1 MTRCA
6 IADNV
11 PKQNRRPPPPQIAFE
26 LARRY
31 AFHLSLMSL
40 GFVGQRCLSEREP
53 ELGLGL
59 VVELDRTRITVE
71 FPATREKRIY
81 ARGTPV
87 LKRVQFAAG
96 EAIATRTGEKFTVE
110 SVEEDKGI
118 LTYVGPAG
126 KRVREDAIS
135 DLTSVSSPAER
146 LLAGQADPSEVF
158 ELRLRSLQARSRFR
172 QSEVRGFLGG
182 RIDLIPHQFYILNEV
197 SSRQIPRVL
206 LADEV
211 GLGKTIEA
219 CLILQRLLATGRAK
233 RALVLVPESLTHQ
246 WFVELLRRFN
256 LWFTIFDEP
265 RCLAVE
271 ASEPGKNP
279 FLSSQLGLASIAY
292 LAGPDAAS
300 RRTQVIEAGWDLV
313 IVDEAHHLGWTPEA
327 ASPDYQFVEQLARKA
342 SGLLLL
348 TATPTQLGLAGH
360 FARLRLLDPHRY
372 DDYETFLDETAD
384 FGKIAE
390 IAEKI
395 VENQGLSSKD
405 QTSLRQIFDRDPET
419 LATHLAALD
428 AGQPGAREALLRT
441 LLDQHGTGR
450 VVFRNTRAAMTGFPK
465 RQYCPVALPDA
476 SLALLARVSRELQAE
491 EAFADATA
499 HTASRAQG
507 AAALIDNAPISID
520 FSAEAEAAIATASSD
535 DSDPDDP
542 SDPDEAASA
551 SGWSEEPSNDP
562 PDEADDALDEAP
574 AKPVRKPKSS
584 KKTKL
589 KSAPLTA
596 FPGTKSTTASDPSTL
611 DPQLSTQTTLR
622 YSYKDDPRLLWLVE
636 FLKKTAPAKVLL
648 ICRSERKVL
657 ALETAIKEKHNL
669 NIGLFHEGLPLIQRD
684 RQAAWFAEPAGAQLL
699 LCSEIGSEGR
709 NFQFAHHLVLFDLP
723 LNPSL
728 VEQRIGRLDRIG
740 QTETIRIHVPVLAG
754 GADEAVAEWYHRG
767 LDAFEAPLHGG
778 NDYADAFRLRLLE
791 LATAYGEGKLKKTAR
806 KQLDAFIAETE
817 AFRDALNH
825 KMKKG
830 RDRLLELNSFNPA
843 VAQAVIDRVRA
854 ADADPLLKKI
864 LTDIF
869 EHFGVR
875 VSEHE
880 DGDVNLDAAHAYVE
894 GFPSIPRDGMLAT
907 YDRRRAI
914 AREDIRFLS
923 ADHPLVQDS
932 IDLLVDSPAGST
944 SFCMLEADKPNLLL
958 EAVFVLETVADAKWH
973 VDQFLAPTPVR
984 VLVDIH
990 GQDLTEDPNYSRL
1003 TDDVED
1009 APLPRFLERP
1019 GFNGTLLKNLVEAA
1033 TERATARTLTLK
1045 KSARERA
1052 AAVLTA
1058 DLQRL
1063 VDLGKLN
1070 DNVRPEE
1077 IDLAKKQ
1084 VLQVRTAIETA
1095 RLRLDSLRLIVE
1107 GVEII

>member
-1 MTRCA
+1 
-6 IADNV
+6 
-11 PKQNRRPPPPQIAFE
+11 
-26 LARRY
+26 
-31 AFHLSLMSL
+31 MSL
-40 GFVGQRCLSEREP
+40 GFVGQRCVSEREP
-53 ELGLGL
+53 ELGLGQ
-59 VVELDRTRITVE
+59 VAELDRTRITVE

-96 EAIATRTGEKFTVE
+96 ETVAPRAGAKFTVA
-110 SVEEDKGI
+110 SVEETAGL
-118 LTYVGPAG
+118 LTYVGPEG
-126 KRVREDAIS
+126 QRVREDAIS
-135 DLTSVSSPAER
+135 DITSVASPAER
-146 LLAGQADPSEVF
+146 LMAGQADPSEVF
-158 ELRLRSLQARSRFR
+158 DLRLRALQAANRFR

-182 RIDLIPHQFYILNEV
+182 RIDLIPHQFYILHEV
-197 SSRQIPRVL
+197 SNRQIPRVL

-219 CLILQRLLATGRAK
+219 CLILQRLLATGRVK

-271 ASEPGKNP
+271 ASEPAKNP
-279 FLSSQLGLASIAY
+279 FLSSQLALASIAY
-292 LAGPDAAS
+292 LAGPDAAA
-300 RRTQVIEAGWDLV
+300 RRAQVIEAGWDLV

-327 ASPDYQFVEQLARKA
+327 ASADYQFVEQLARKA
-342 SGLLLL
+342 PGLLLL

-395 VENQGLSSKD
+395 VDNKVLSSKD
-405 QTSLRQIFDRDPET
+405 QTALRQIFDRDPET
-419 LATHLAALD
+419 LATHFAALD
-428 AGQPGAREALLRT
+428 AGKSGAREALLRT

-476 SLALLARVSRELQAE
+476 SPALLARVARELQAE
-491 EAFADATA
+491 EAAADANA
-499 HTASRAQG
+499 HNASRIQG
-507 AAALIDNAPISID
+507 AAAPIDNAPISID
-520 FSAEAEAAIATASSD
+520 FSAEAEAALAAESSEDSD
-535 DSDPDDP
+535 DFNSGESDNVVSRD
-542 SDPDEAASA
+542 
-551 SGWSEEPSNDP
+551 EEPADESEDSIND
-562 PDEADDALDEAP
+562 AP
-574 AKPVRKPKSS
+574 AKPARKPKSAKKS
-584 KKTKL
+584 KA

-596 FPGTKSTTASDPSTL
+596 FPGAKSKSKPVAASVSEPSEPSAT
-611 DPQLSTQTTLR
+611 PTLR
-622 YSYKDDPRLLWLVE
+622 YTYKDDPRLLWLVD

-657 ALETAIKEKHNL
+657 ALEAAIKEKLNL
-669 NIGLFHEGLPLIQRD
+669 NIGLFHEGLPLVQRD

-709 NFQFAHHLVLFDLP
+709 NFQFAHHLVLWDLP

-740 QTETIRIHVPVLAG
+740 QTDTIKIHVPYLAG
-754 GADEAVAEWYHRG
+754 GADSAVAEWYHFG
-767 LDAFEAPLHGG
+767 LNAFEAPLHGG
-778 NDYADAFRLRLLE
+778 NDYANAFRDRLLE
-791 LATAYGEGKLKKTAR
+791 LAVAYGEGKLKKSAR
-806 KQLDAFIAETE
+806 AQLDAFIAETE
-817 AFRDALNH
+817 KFRDELQL
-825 KMKKG
+825 KMKQG

-843 VAQAVIDRVRA
+843 VARQVIDRVRA

-864 LTDIF
+864 LTDLF
-869 EHFGVR
+869 DHFGVR
-875 VSEHE
+875 VTEHE
-880 DGDVNLDAAHAYVE
+880 DGDVNLDASHAYVE

-907 YDRRRAI
+907 YDRKRAI
-914 AREDIRFLS
+914 AREDIRFIS

-932 IDLLVDSPAGST
+932 IDLLVDSPAGTT
-944 SFCMLEADKPNLLL
+944 SFCVLEADKPNLLL
-958 EAVFVLETVADAKWH
+958 EAVFVLEAVADAKWH
-973 VDQFLAPTPVR
+973 VDQFLAPTPVH

-990 GQDLTEDPNYSRL
+990 GNDLTENVLYSRL
-1003 TDDVED
+1003 SADVED
-1009 APLPRFLERP
+1009 APLPRFLEKP

-1033 TERATARTLTLK
+1033 NDRAKAHTLTLK
-1045 KSARERA
+1045 KTARERA
-1052 AAVLTA
+1052 AAILTA

-1063 VDLGKLN
+1063 VDLSKLN

-1077 IDLAKKQ
+1077 IELAKKQ
-1084 VLQVRTAIETA
+1084 VLQVRTAIENA

-1107 GVEII
+1107 GVEID